1 MDTFVRMMMV
11 TMIMSPV
18 TMMSMM
24 TMLTMVA
31 ERPGPR
37 RLDVIQDHEVQNN
50 GLLNERLL
58 FYV

>member
-1 MDTFVRMMMV
+1 MMMV
-11 TMIMSPV
+11 TIMSPV
-18 TMMSMM
+18 TMMTVMSMM

-31 ERPGPR
+31 ERSGSR
-37 RLDVIQDHEVQNN
+37 RLDVTQDHEVQNN